1 MNVIKPTT
9 FEQKKKKKTE
19 KDTLYL
25 LRNLRTK

>member
-9 FEQKKKKKTE
+9 FEQKKKKTE